1 LGGAHQVISQNSDC
15 CRRRDARPV
24 STYAIKEPT
33 MATGTVKF
41 FNADRGF
48 GFIEPSDG
56 SRDIFVHVSA
66 VKSAGMHTLVEGQK
80 VSFEVVMERGKY
92 AAANLAAA

>member
-1 LGGAHQVISQNSDC
+1 LGGAYQVISQNSDC
-15 CRRRDARPV
+15 CRRCDALPV

-56 SRDIFVHVSA
+56 SRDVFVHVSA